1 MIRILYLYHDLMN
14 LYGDNGNIRVLERY
28 LKDQGEQVTVDRKSL
43 QDEFDISHYD
53 FIYCGRGTEKNRN
66 AALADLKKHEN
77 QLKKAYE
84 ADRVILFTGI
94 SWQMLGKAIVTAD
107 NVTLEGLGLSD
118 FSVREGSRKR
128 YTGDVL
134 ARSEMFDEIF
144 VGFINRASQV
154 ENLNKPFMTIEKVI
168 GNIPDKYDGIHQ
180 RNLFGI
186 SLNGPVL
193 VKNPHFA
200 RYIVKLLVSNYHEID
215 YVNERKSYETT
226 IHELTED
233 REKHK

>member
-1 MIRILYLYHDLMN
+1 MN
-14 LYGDNGNIRVLERY
+14 
-28 LKDQGEQVTVDRKSL
+28 KWKS
-43 QDEFDISHYD
+43 
-53 FIYCGRGTEKNRN
+53 N
-66 AALADLKKHEN
+66 A
-77 QLKKAYE
+77 
-84 ADRVILFTGI
+84 IC
-94 SWQMLGKAIVTAD
+94 
-107 NVTLEGLGLSD
+107 LSTQ
-118 FSVREGSRKR
+118 F
-128 YTGDVL
+128 
-134 ARSEMFDEIF
+134 FDEIF